1 MTGTVTSGAF
11 ADLKESENEQQQSR
25 NGGDERQ
32 PVSVGRTAAERL
44 YEVGQDLDEL
54 QYGFNDLGHAGV
66 YASGAHVYRPKC
78 METGGQSSDRH
89 ETWAWNSSQLIPVPY
104 LGAPVPAPVSSSTGD
119 GLAGLQCPALINE
132 PGAGF
137 PLFM

>member
-1 MTGTVTSGAF
+1 MAAASCSRVAFVPVTGTVTSGAF

-66 YASGAHVYRPKC
+66 YASGAHV
-78 METGGQSSDRH
+78 
-89 ETWAWNSSQLIPVPY
+89 
-104 LGAPVPAPVSSSTGD
+104 VPAQMHGDRRSVVGPPRDVGMELVPADSGAISRCAGAVTGRLLD
-119 GLAGLQCPALINE
+119 R
-132 PGAGF
+132 
-137 PLFM
+137 